1 MAYSLDM
8 RKRALELVK
17 EGKTKTEV
25 SRMLGV
31 GRSSVLRWS
40 KRASEGKLAAIYPK
54 IRGGFRVD
62 DEKLKAYVA
71 EHPDAYQSEIAEAI
85 GAKEN
90 TVCKAL
96 HRLKISRKKRLRST
110 EKEMKKSEVL
120 TSKNSKNIQKNRE
133 FI

>member
-8 RKRALELVK
+8 RQRALDLLE
-17 EGKTKTEV
+17 EGKSKIEI

-31 GRSSVLRWS
+31 SKTSILRWK
-40 KRASEGKLAAIYPK
+40 KRASRGELAAIYPK
-54 IRGGFRVD
+54 QRGGFRVD

-71 EHPDAYQSEIAEAI
+71 QNPDAYQAEIAEAI

-90 TVCKAL
+90 TVCRAL
-96 HRLKISRKKRLRST
+96 KRLKITRKKRLHSI

-120 TSKNSKNIQKNRE
+120 ILKR
-133 FI
+133 

>member
-25 SRMLGV
+25 ARILGI
-31 GRSSVLRWS
+31 GRSSMRRWEKRES
-40 KRASEGKLAAIYPK
+40 KGELAAVYPK
-54 IRGGFRVD
+54 VRGGFRVD
-62 DEKLKAYVA
+62 DEKLKAYVK
-71 EHPDAYQSEIAEAI
+71 ENPDAYQSEIAEAI

-96 HRLKISRKKRLRST
+96 KRLKISRKK
-110 EKEMKKSEVL
+110 
-120 TSKNSKNIQKNRE
+120 NSAVSRKR
-133 FI
+133 

>member
-8 RKRALELVK
+8 RQRALDLLE
-17 EGKTKTEV
+17 EGKSKTEI
-25 SRMLGV
+25 SKMLGAS
-31 GRSSVLRWS
+31 RTSILRWS
-40 KRASEGKLAAIYPK
+40 KRASTGELAAIYPK
-54 IRGGFRVD
+54 ARGGFRVD
-62 DEKLKAYVA
+62 DEKLKAYVK
-71 EHPDAYQSEIAEAI
+71 ENPDAYQSEIAEAI

-110 EKEMKKSEVL
+110 ENGMNRSEVL
-120 TSKNSKNIQKNRE
+120 ILKNSKNILKNRE

>member
-8 RKRALELVK
+8 RQRALELVK
-17 EGKTKTEV
+17 EGKNKTEI

-31 GRSSVLRWS
+31 SRTSLLRWS
-40 KRASEGKLAAIYPK
+40 KRASRGELAATYPK
-54 IRGGFRVD
+54 KRGGFRVD

-71 EHPDAYQSEIAEAI
+71 ENPDAYQAEIAEAI

-90 TVCKAL
+90 TVCRAL
-96 HRLKISRKKRLRST
+96 KRLKISRKKRHRST
-110 EKEMKKSEVL
+110 EKEMKKSEV
-120 TSKNSKNIQKNRE
+120 